1 MSCFNFNKNK
11 MSKEKS
17 KLTDTID
24 TKIIDGFYA
33 GSLLVSTPDILD
45 PRFNRSVIYL
55 ISHNE
60 KGAMGFIINKPIQNI
75 CLSDIMRIDGSKK
88 RIDNNKNNTVLFG
101 GPVEYKSGFLLHSK
115 EYQIKNTTLKI
126 NEHFSLTN
134 DTAAI
139 SDIYKGKG
147 PVSSLFMLGYAG
159 WSPGQLEKE
168 IMEDSWLVAK
178 ADPELVF
185 NNSFS
190 DKYNLSLEVLG
201 IENAFF
207 SSSSGKA

>member
-1 MSCFNFNKNK
+1 
-11 MSKEKS
+11 
-17 KLTDTID
+17 
-24 TKIIDGFYA
+24 
-33 GSLLVSTPDILD
+33 
-45 PRFNRSVIYL
+45 
-55 ISHNE
+55 
-60 KGAMGFIINKPIQNI
+60 
-75 CLSDIMRIDGSKK
+75 MRIDGSKK
-88 RIDNNKNNTVLFG
+88 KIDTNKNNTVLFG
-101 GPVEYKSGFLLHSK
+101 GPVEYKSGFLLHSND
-115 EYQIKNTTLKI
+115 YQIKNTTLKI

-134 DTAAI
+134 DTKAI
-139 SDIYKGKG
+139 TDMYEGKG

-168 IMEDSWLVAK
+168 IMEDSWLVAN

>member
-1 MSCFNFNKNK
+1 

-45 PRFNRSVIYL
+45 PRFNKSVIYL

-60 KGAMGFIINKPIQNI
+60 KGAMGFIINKPIEDI
-75 CLSDIMRIDGSKK
+75 CLSDIMRLDGSKK
-88 RIDNNKNNTVLFG
+88 NIDTNKTNTVLFG

-134 DTAAI
+134 DTKAI
-139 SDIYKGKG
+139 SDIHKGKG

>member
-1 MSCFNFNKNK
+1 MS
-11 MSKEKS
+11 EK
-17 KLTDTID
+17 KLLTENADRKFIN
-24 TKIIDGFYA
+24 GFYK
-33 GSLLVSTPDILD
+33 GSLLVSTPDMLD
-45 PRFNRSVIYL
+45 PRFSRSVIYL

-60 KGAMGFIINKPIQNI
+60 KGAMGFIINKPIEDI
-75 CLSDIMRIDGSKK
+75 CLSDIMRVDGSKK
-88 RIDNNKNNTVLFG
+88 NIDSNKNNTVLFG
-101 GPVEYKSGFLLHSK
+101 GPMEYRSGFLLHSK

-134 DTAAI
+134 DTKAI

-168 IMEDSWLVAK
+168 IIEDSWLVAN